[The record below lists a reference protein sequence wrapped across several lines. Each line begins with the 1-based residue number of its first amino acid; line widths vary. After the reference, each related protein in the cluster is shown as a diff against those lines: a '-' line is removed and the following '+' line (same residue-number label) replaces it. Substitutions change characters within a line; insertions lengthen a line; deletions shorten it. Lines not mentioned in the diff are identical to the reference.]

1 MLRRQKAPARDAAAS
16 WPKCAAMRRL
26 WLCTGLIAVLV
37 ATVAAPL
44 TAALPPARKIAFAI
58 LSDDDK
64 IGRHNVTFERRGE
77 ELVVDIDIDIEVRF
91 AFFTLFRYRHEN
103 REVWRDGRLLS
114 LDTWTDD
121 DGTHY
126 TVTAR
131 ATPDGLWV
139 EGAEGGFLA
148 PKEIIPTSYWNPAT
162 IEQTRLLDTQRGGLM
177 EVSIQPFG
185 KDAMATGSAVVP
197 LRKYAITGDLNLD
210 VWYTEQGEWAK
221 IAFEARGTTI
231 DYAPADA
238 WAQQLGNSN

>member
-1 MLRRQKAPARDAAAS
+1 
-16 WPKCAAMRRL
+16 MRERSL
-26 WLCTGLIAVLV
+26 SVGLIAVIV
-37 ATVAAPL
+37 ATAAAPL
-44 TAALPPARKIAFAI
+44 MAALPPARQMAFAI
-58 LSDDDK
+58 LSGDDP
-64 IGRHNVTFERRGE
+64 IGHHSVTFERRGE
-77 ELVVDIDIDIEVRF
+77 DLAVDIDIAIEVRF

-103 REVWRDGRLLS
+103 RELWRDGRLVS
-114 LDTWTDD
+114 LDTKTDD
-121 DGTHY
+121 DGTPY
-126 TVTAR
+126 AVKAR

-210 VWYTEQGEWAK
+210 VWYSEQGEWAK

-231 DYAPADA
+231 DYAPVDA
-238 WAQQLGNSN
+238 WAQRLGSSN